1 MSIRTERLASVIQ
14 KDLGEILQREYQ
26 MPGTFIT
33 VTKVRMSPDLTI
45 AKIYLSVFSP
55 NSDPDSVY
63 QHIDD
68 HNSEI
73 RHTLAGRIR
82 HQVRRIPE
90 LHFYVD
96 DSAEYVNKIENLFN
110 KVEKNRKNKEEE

>member
-14 KDLGEILQREYQ
+14 KDLGEILQRDYQ

-33 VTKVRMSPDLTI
+33 VTNVRMSPDLTI
-45 AKIYLSVFSP
+45 AKVYLSAFSP
-55 NSDPDSVY
+55 KSDPESLF

-73 RHTLAGRIR
+73 RHALAGRIR

-96 DSAEYVNKIENLFN
+96 DSAEYVNKIEKLFN
-110 KVEKNRKNKEEE
+110 KVDKNREIRGDE